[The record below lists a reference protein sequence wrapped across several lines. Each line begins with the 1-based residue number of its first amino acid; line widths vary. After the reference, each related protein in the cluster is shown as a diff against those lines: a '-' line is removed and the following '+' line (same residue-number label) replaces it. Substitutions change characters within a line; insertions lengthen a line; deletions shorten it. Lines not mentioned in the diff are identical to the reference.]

1 MKDRTDKPHHYL
13 EAARSVFEMERIS
26 RESGGPLAPGERDLL
41 RAILYGLLAIEQA
54 IRETSAGG

>member
-1 MKDRTDKPHHYL
+1 LADKPHHYL

-26 RESGGPLAPGERDLL
+26 RERGGPVAPGERDLL

-54 IRETSAGG
+54 IRETSKKG